1 MNDTHIALIIFGVFF
16 VLAGCASVVPSTRY
30 LKSPPESS
38 PFVSFNPL
46 ESPIAAPYAK
56 ELAQSMQGES
66 ASLDSRA
73 ESNALESSTAESSS
87 LESTSQN
94 SPLESN
100 TAAAQDSIQ
109 DSIQDS
115 STPKSG
121 ALLIADGSFAFLHR
135 AALVR
140 RAKFSLE
147 IQTYIYK
154 NDIASRVLMHEI
166 WLAANRGVQVKMLV
180 DDNGLDSDYSDIIA
194 LNNHPNIEVKI
205 FNPYRNRIKLFRL
218 PEMIFHFNRI
228 NRRMHNKLFIADSVG
243 LIIGGRNIADNYF
256 NNKEDVNFSDTDAF
270 FIGDVAREARESFKD
285 YWNYHRAIPVEL
297 LPSKRKMK
305 KFMKNYNEI
314 IAGLEADSSEWERYE
329 SAIVEFL
336 RQYESRENT
345 IYWGHARLV
354 ADEPSKIDAKIPTSK
369 VYEALKQ
376 ILPYTT
382 DSMYISSAYLVPG
395 KRGLAQIQESIEKG
409 INVYILTN
417 SLSSTDS
424 LPVYAGWERYRDKLA
439 KMGAQVYEY
448 RKSAGKI
455 KVKGKMTSG
464 ASLHS
469 KTLVFD
475 KKIAWIGSFNL
486 DPRSSIINTEVVAI
500 FDNED
505 FAKESTKL
513 IHIDMQEAWKIVL
526 QGSKTLWC
534 AQNDPHGELESKAES
549 KAKANAKAKGGSAG
563 GDSSG
568 VDSASGSS
576 GDFGGGDDMAS
587 DGFCTATMPDTTFW
601 LRSLNFFMRI
611 FPESQI

>member
-30 LKSPPESS
+30 LKSPPESIPFTSFS
-38 PFVSFNPL
+38 PL
-46 ESPIAAPYAK
+46 DSPIALPYAK
-56 ELAQSMQGES
+56 ELAQ
-66 ASLDSRA
+66 
-73 ESNALESSTAESSS
+73 
-87 LESTSQN
+87 
-94 SPLESN
+94 
-100 TAAAQDSIQ
+100 AQHS
-109 DSIQDS
+109 
-115 STPKSG
+115 SG
-121 ALLIADGSFAFLHR
+121 AMLISDGSFAFLHR
-135 AALVR
+135 AALAR

-166 WLAANRGVQVKMLV
+166 WLAANRGVKVKMLV

-270 FIGDVAREARESFKD
+270 FIGDVASQARESFRA
-285 YWNYHRAIPVEL
+285 YWDYHRAIPVEF

-305 KFMKNYNEI
+305 KFMKDYNEI
-314 IAGLEADSSEWERYE
+314 IAGLEADSNEWERYE

-336 RQYESRENT
+336 RQYENRENT
-345 IYWGHARLV
+345 IYWGDARLV
-354 ADEPSKIDAKIPTSK
+354 ADDPTKIDAKNPTSK

-376 ILPYTT
+376 ILPHTT

-409 INVYILTN
+409 ISVYILTN

-439 KMGAQVYEY
+439 RMGAQVYEY
-448 RKSAGKI
+448 RKGAGKI
-455 KVKGKMTSG
+455 KVKGKLTSG

-500 FDNED
+500 FDNEN

-513 IHIDMQEAWKIVL
+513 IHIDMQSAWHIQL
-526 QGSKTLWC
+526 QGNKTLWC
-534 AQNDPHGELESKAES
+534 AQNNLNDENKDEDTNAGEYKKSGTKWIDEV
-549 KAKANAKAKGGSAG
+549 GGY
-563 GDSSG
+563 
-568 VDSASGSS
+568 
-576 GDFGGGDDMAS
+576 
-587 DGFCTATMPDTTFW
+587 CTSTMPDTTFW

>member
-30 LKSPPESS
+30 LKSPPESIPFTSFS
-38 PFVSFNPL
+38 PL
-46 ESPIAAPYAK
+46 DSPIALPYAK
-56 ELAQSMQGES
+56 ELAQ
-66 ASLDSRA
+66 
-73 ESNALESSTAESSS
+73 
-87 LESTSQN
+87 
-94 SPLESN
+94 
-100 TAAAQDSIQ
+100 AQHS
-109 DSIQDS
+109 
-115 STPKSG
+115 SG
-121 ALLIADGSFAFLHR
+121 AMLISDGSFAFLHR
-135 AALVR
+135 AALAR

-270 FIGDVAREARESFKD
+270 FIGDVASQARESFRA
-285 YWNYHRAIPVEL
+285 YWDYHRAIPVDL

-305 KFMKNYNEI
+305 KFMKDYNEI
-314 IAGLEADSSEWERYE
+314 IAGLEADSNEWERYE

-336 RQYESRENT
+336 RQYENRENT
-345 IYWGHARLV
+345 IYWGDARLV
-354 ADEPSKIDAKIPTSK
+354 ADDPTKIDAKNPTSK

-376 ILPYTT
+376 ILPHTT

-409 INVYILTN
+409 ISVYILTN

-439 KMGAQVYEY
+439 RMGAQVYEY
-448 RKSAGKI
+448 RKGAGKI
-455 KVKGKMTSG
+455 QVKGKLTSG

-500 FDNED
+500 FDNEN

-513 IHIDMQEAWKIVL
+513 IHIDMQSAWHIQL
-526 QGSKTLWC
+526 QGNKTLWC
-534 AQNDPHGELESKAES
+534 AQNDLNDESKDDDTNTSEHKKS
-549 KAKANAKAKGGSAG
+549 GTKWIDEVGGY
-563 GDSSG
+563 
-568 VDSASGSS
+568 
-576 GDFGGGDDMAS
+576 
-587 DGFCTATMPDTTFW
+587 CTSTMPDTTFW